1 MRPGAGG
8 QPDRVRVLVVASP
21 LTGHV
26 LPLVPLALAMRDA
39 GAEVVVATAGDGIA
53 ACPPELSPADVAP
66 GLRLGPL
73 FGSLMLRHPLLAR
86 RELAGRGGTAAVGLL
101 FGRLGARTARG
112 VVSLAARLRP
122 DLVVYEPLAPAGAE
136 AAARLGVPA
145 VLVEGNLFDAGVLR
159 AAALGVHRRAR
170 RLGAVPDPVELVTTA
185 PPSLVGD
192 RAGRPMRFVPWT
204 PERSFDE
211 RFTRPG
217 PRPRVLVS
225 RSTVA
230 SPGRDRLMSD
240 VAAAAAGTDLDV
252 VLVRPDREVAR
263 RPLPDGVSTAGW
275 LPFPRVLPAA
285 AGVVHHG
292 GAGTLLTALASG
304 VPQLVVRGAGD
315 RRTNA
320 DLLAARGAGL
330 ATDPGEVTAAHL
342 ERLAGD
348 PALAAAAREVAAEM
362 AAMPAPAE
370 VAPALL
376 ERGLRR
382 R

>member
-1 MRPGAGG
+1 M
-8 QPDRVRVLVVASP
+8 RVLVVASP

-39 GAEVVVATAGDGIA
+39 GAEVVLATAGDGLA
-53 ACPPELSPADVAP
+53 VCPPELSPADVAP

-86 RELAGRGGTAAVGLL
+86 RELAGRGGTDAVGLL

-122 DLVVYEPLAPAGAE
+122 HLVVHEPLAPAGAE

-159 AAALGVHRRAR
+159 EAALGVHARAR
-170 RLGAVPDPVELVTTA
+170 RLGGVPPPVEVVTTA
-185 PPSLVGD
+185 PPSLVGE
-192 RAGRPMRFVPWT
+192 RAGRPMRFVPWA
-204 PERSFDE
+204 PERPSDG
-211 RFTRPG
+211 RFAEPG

-230 SPGRDRLMSD
+230 TPGRDRLMAD
-240 VAAAAAGTDLDV
+240 VAAAAAGTGLDV
-252 VLVRPDREVAR
+252 VLVRPDREATR
-263 RPLPDGVSTAGW
+263 RPLPPEVTTTGW
-275 LPFPRVLPAA
+275 LPFPQVLPAA

-292 GAGTLLTALASG
+292 GAGTLLTALAAG

-330 ATDPGEVTAAHL
+330 AADPGEVTGTHL
-342 ERLAGD
+342 RRLAGD

-376 ERGLRR
+376 ERALRR